1 MNESVG
7 YKAKKELEKIIY
19 EDSGIYRFKQYKK
32 ANSLQLL
39 TAYDEIKIFW
49 DQEIKYRLGFSV
61 ENDMVN
67 MPVIFAKVNGMQ
79 AKKRFIDR
87 YRYWKEVKE
96 FMTEN
101 AIIYKNSISIRTG
114 FFEKFKIAL
123 QGFLNKGKLN
133 LEKFR
138 FSKFF
143 KYYSLPN
150 YLREHILDKV
160 KYIIDNDILKNNI
173 SKNIDLDILA
183 IASKLPYS
191 VIKKLNEFDFT
202 KRNPKVI
209 FITTKNRLLTAS
221 EVIYLVLLYYIG
233 FDVLIFAPNGI
244 SNIEY
249 LLNKNIIQVHELG
262 EYDGNTKIPIF
273 NLLF

>member
-49 DQEIKYRLGFSV
+49 DQEVKFRTGFSV
-61 ENDMVN
+61 ENDTVN
-67 MPVIFAKVNGMQ
+67 MPVIFAKANGLP

-160 KYIIDNDILKNNI
+160 KYIIDNDILKSNI

>member
-249 LLNKNIIQVHELG
+249 LHNKNIIQVHELG
-262 EYDGNTKIPIF
+262 E
-273 NLLF
+273 

>member
-49 DQEIKYRLGFSV
+49 DQEVKFRTGFSV

-67 MPVIFAKVNGMQ
+67 MPVIFAKANGLP

-101 AIIYKNSISIRTG
+101 AIVYKNYISIRSG
-114 FFEKFKIAL
+114 FFEKLKIAL
-123 QGFLNKGKLN
+123 HSFLDKGKLN

-209 FITTKNRLLTAS
+209 FITTKDRLLSAS

-233 FDVLIFAPNGI
+233 FDVLIFAPNGVG
-244 SNIEY
+244 NIEY

-262 EYDGNTKIPIF
+262 EYDGNAKIPIF

>member
-7 YKAKKELEKIIY
+7 YKVKKELEKIIY

-61 ENDMVN
+61 ENDTVN

-96 FMTEN
+96 FMIEN

-262 EYDGNTKIPIF
+262 EYDGNAKIPIF